1 MALGAVFISI
11 PVAMLLAVFAVLVQ
25 GSSSVYGLVL
35 YAMAG
40 TIFLTSYMAFHGL
53 FLDQSR

>member
-1 MALGAVFISI
+1 
-11 PVAMLLAVFAVLVQ
+11 MLLAVFAVLVQ